1 MAGLPADR
9 SQAKLQHTA
18 KLVSRELAG
27 GRSMKKRFVRIRAA
41 ADAVR
46 DRQQKVQK
54 TYRKYNRRIRA
65 ARKLMRVVT
74 EVLRRL

>member
-1 MAGLPADR
+1 
-9 SQAKLQHTA
+9 
-18 KLVSRELAG
+18 
-27 GRSMKKRFVRIRAA
+27 MKKRFVRIRAA
-41 ADAVR
+41 AGAVK

-54 TYRKYNRRIRA
+54 TYRKYNRRIRT